1 MLVLFMAKKRKN
13 SLNNFTSIG
22 VIASAIIVVLYLF
35 PGDITGAIIGAPQG
49 ATYGPLSIIAVM
61 TILGLALLHLFYQKR

>member
-1 MLVLFMAKKRKN
+1 MAKKRKN

-35 PGDITGAIIGAPQG
+35 PGDITGAIIGAHQST
-49 ATYGPLSIIAVM
+49 TYGPLSIIAVM
-61 TILGLALLHLFYQKR
+61 TILVLALLHLFYQKR